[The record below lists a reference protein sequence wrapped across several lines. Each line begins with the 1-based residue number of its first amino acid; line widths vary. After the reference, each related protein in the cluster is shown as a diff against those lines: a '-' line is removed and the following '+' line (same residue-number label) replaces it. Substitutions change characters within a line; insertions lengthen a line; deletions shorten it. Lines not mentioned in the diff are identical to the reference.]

1 MFSAAAMFQ
10 VILLGLYLAHSCTL
24 AVPIEH
30 YSSEHLV
37 KRFVE
42 ANFTVEEA
50 LKHLHDN
57 PHITDRPNH
66 HNRY

>member
-1 MFSAAAMFQ
+1 MSTTAAFQ
-10 VILLGLYLAHSCTL
+10 LILLCLYLVHSTL
-24 AVPIEH
+24 AVLVDN

-42 ANFTVEEA
+42 ANFTMEEA

-57 PHITDRPNH
+57 PQITDRPTH
-66 HNRY
+66 HNR

>member
-1 MFSAAAMFQ
+1 MSSTAAIFQ
-10 VILLGLYLAHSCTL
+10 VVVLSLCLVHSCTL
-24 AVPIEH
+24 AVPLQH

-66 HNRY
+66 HSR